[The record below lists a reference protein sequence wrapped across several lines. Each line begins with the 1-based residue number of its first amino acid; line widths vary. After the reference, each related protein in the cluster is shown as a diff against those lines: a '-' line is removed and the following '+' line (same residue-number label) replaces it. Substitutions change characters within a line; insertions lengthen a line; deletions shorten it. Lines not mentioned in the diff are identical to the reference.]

1 MGVGVRVIELPDG
14 RVETVMDLDSLYELI
29 REYMGNDVVE
39 FIEDSMESEAYNKV
53 NNIITHLIEVKHD

>member
-14 RVETVMDLDSLYELI
+14 KIETVMDLDSLYELI

-39 FIEDSMESEAYNKV
+39 LIKDSMESES
-53 NNIITHLIEVKHD
+53 L